1 MADSHIGTQVIVTAS
16 SWYDAPLTMLT
27 ILFPIILASTILV
40 GIIVFHKR
48 SNRSLGKK
56 PISSHKLIKETI
68 IVGALL
74 GGLFQWL
81 LHDVIVAI
89 TKISLPDDVALK
101 LLILSACVTGPI
113 GMIKYNFL
121 RWWSKSR
128 NHRGLYQFLTVKHQP
143 EIDYTD
149 DDVSDLTVKHWV
161 PVKKNH
167 MKNMEKKKK
176 GED

>member
-1 MADSHIGTQVIVTAS
+1 MADSHIGTQVIVTS
-16 SWYDAPLTMLT
+16 DSWWNAPLTMLT

-48 SNRSLGKK
+48 SNRSLGNK
-56 PISSHKLIKETI
+56 PISSHKIIKETI

-81 LHDVIVAI
+81 MHDVIVAI

-113 GMIKYNFL
+113 GMVKYNFL

-128 NHRGLYQFLTVKHQP
+128 NHRGLYQFLTVKHMP
-143 EIDYTD
+143 DVDYTD
-149 DDVSDLTVKHWV
+149 DDVSDMTVKGWV
-161 PVKKNH
+161 PEKA
-167 MKNMEKKKK
+167 EKKKK
-176 GED
+176 KKKRDYE